1 MRIIDLL
8 TRLLGLYVCMSHLT
22 SMSML
27 MNMNTIR
34 SKLSIYGST
43 ISTSFK
49 LIALHSTNVKRNNN
63 HMTDSNSNNPKSD
76 CKVFVGNLSFSA
88 TDDDIRALVDS
99 QLGASGSDGPR
110 IKDLSIP
117 RGKKSK
123 QGMGFFFLEFHT
135 SDDAR
140 LAVHQFNQIQF
151 QDRIIIANLKSED
164 SSSSSASSVKSLK
177 KLRIDKHCIYLAN
190 LDFSLTEQDLIQMC
204 NDILGDGD
212 ASKNLV
218 VSVEL
223 PISKVTNQ
231 VRGFAYIEFGDEQM
245 VEKALIELNNVE
257 VFGKLLFC
265 SRKEKMKKIM

>member
-1 MRIIDLL
+1 MRIINLL
-8 TRLLGLYVCMSHLT
+8 ARLLGLYVCMSLT

-34 SKLSIYGST
+34 SKLTMYGST

-63 HMTDSNSNNPKSD
+63 HMTDSDSNNPKSD

-99 QLGASGSDGPR
+99 QLGARGSDGTGPR

-151 QDRIIIANLKSED
+151 QDRIIIANLKSEG
-164 SSSSSASSVKSLK
+164 SSSSPSSVKSLK

-190 LDFSLTEQDLIQMC
+190 LDFTLTEQDLIQMC
-204 NDILGDGD
+204 TDILGDGD

-231 VRGFAYIEFGDEQM
+231 VRGFAYIEFADEQM

-265 SRKEKMKKIM
+265 SRKEKIKKIM

>member
-34 SKLSIYGST
+34 SKLVMYQSM
-43 ISTSFK
+43 ISTPSK
-49 LIALHSTNVKRNNN
+49 LTALHSTNVKRNNN
-63 HMTDSNSNNPKSD
+63 QMTESGSNNPKSD

-99 QLGASGSDGPR
+99 QLGASGDGPR

-135 SDDAR
+135 SDDAQ

-164 SSSSSASSVKSLK
+164 SSSTASSVKSLK
-177 KLRIDKHCIYLAN
+177 KLRVDKHCIYLAN

-245 VEKALIELNNVE
+245 VEKALAELNNVE

-265 SRKEKMKKIM
+265 SRKEKIKKIM

>member
-8 TRLLGLYVCMSHLT
+8 FRLLGLYVCMSHLT

-34 SKLSIYGST
+34 SKLTMYEST
-43 ISTSFK
+43 LSTSFK

-63 HMTDSNSNNPKSD
+63 QMTDSDSNNPKSD

-88 TDDDIRALVDS
+88 TDDDIKALVDS
-99 QLGASGSDGPR
+99 QLGASGDGPR
-110 IKDLSIP
+110 IKDMSIP

-135 SDDAR
+135 SDDAQ

-164 SSSSSASSVKSLK
+164 SSSSSTASSVKSLK
-177 KLRIDKHCIYLAN
+177 KLRVDKHCIYLAN

-223 PISKVTNQ
+223 PISKVTSQ

-245 VEKALIELNNVE
+245 VEKALAELNNVE

-265 SRKEKMKKIM
+265 SRKEKIKKIM